1 MGDPGGRIYP
11 LQEQGYFGQGLR
23 RAQRT
28 GEISCHAVIQAV
40 KTVDVGYR
48 YSILVSFLYNMLI
61 VNRIQASS
69 TN

>member
-11 LQEQGYFGQGLR
+11 LQEQGYFGQVLR

-28 GEISCHAVIQAV
+28 GEISCHAVIRAV
-40 KTVDVGYR
+40 KTVDVGSR
-48 YSILVSFLYNMLI
+48 YSILVSFLYDMLI
-61 VNRIQASS
+61 VNRIQALS